1 MTSQLNVDTIVDKAG
16 TGGTN
21 IKVGND
27 ATYVAEGGSANS
39 NNVVQGLSKAWHK
52 ANAAGSTLND
62 SLNVSSLGDQGTG
75 QQVIN
80 LSNNMNNA
88 NYMGAQGVWTNISE
102 PFLFSQA
109 TSSYKSYGYD
119 EAGGAYTD
127 AEQGSMIMGD
137 LA

>member
-1 MTSQLNVDTIVDKAG
+1 MASILKVDTLTGVTTAG
-16 TGGTN
+16 SISVTGEGNSTTTN
-21 IKVGND
+21 LQ
-27 ATYVAEGGSANS
+27 
-39 NNVVQGLSKAWHK
+39 QGLCKAWHK
-52 ANAAGSTLND
+52 ANAAGTTLND
-62 SLNVSSLGDQGTG
+62 SFNVSSLGDQDTG

-80 LSNNMNNA
+80 LTNNMNNA

-109 TSSYKSYGYD
+109 TSSYKSYAYD

>member
-1 MTSQLNVDTIVDKAG
+1 MASILKVDAMQGVTAAGDITITS
-16 TGGTN
+16 
-21 IKVGND
+21 
-27 ATYVAEGGSANS
+27 EGGAATQSLQ
-39 NNVVQGLSKAWHK
+39 QGLAKAWHK
-52 ANAAGSTLND
+52 ANAAGTTLND

-80 LSNNMNNA
+80 LTSSMNNA
-88 NYMGAQGVWTNISE
+88 NYMGAQGLWTNISE

-109 TSSYKSYGYD
+109 TSSYKSYVYD

-127 AEQGSMIMGD
+127 GEQGSMIMGD

>member
-1 MTSQLNVDTIVDKAG
+1 MALGKIKADTLEHSTAG
-16 TGGTN
+16 SLDTKFVVN
-21 IKVGND
+21 
-27 ATYVAEGGSANS
+27 GS
-39 NNVVQGLSKAWHK
+39 SKAWHK
-52 ANAAGSTLND
+52 ANAAGTTLND
-62 SLNVSSLGDQGTG
+62 SLNVSSLGDQATG

-80 LSNNMNNA
+80 LTNSMNNA

-109 TSSYKSYGYD
+109 TSSYNSYTYD

>member
-1 MTSQLNVDTIVDKAG
+1 MASILKVDALQGITSAG
-16 TGGTN
+16 DITVTS
-21 IKVGND
+21 
-27 ATYVAEGGSANS
+27 EGGAATQSLQ
-39 NNVVQGLSKAWHK
+39 QGLAKAWHK
-52 ANAAGSTLND
+52 ANAAGTTLND

-80 LSNNMNNA
+80 LTSSMNNA

-109 TSSYKSYGYD
+109 TSSYKSYTYD
-119 EAGGAYTD
+119 EAGAAYTD